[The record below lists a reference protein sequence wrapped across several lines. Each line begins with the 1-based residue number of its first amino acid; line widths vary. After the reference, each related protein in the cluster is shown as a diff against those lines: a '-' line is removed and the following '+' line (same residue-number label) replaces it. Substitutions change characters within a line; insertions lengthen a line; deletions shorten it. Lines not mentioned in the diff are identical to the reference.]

1 MESTLKRLLRTWR
14 KPKVVG
20 MKISIIDFQKVIMCL
35 FLGLFKFG
43 KNWKEIQNQVSTRSC
58 SQVRSH
64 AQKYFIK
71 LQKIIKDRKKQKNKQ
86 DIELTDIEKEILQNF
101 TLNDVTPNSPEVLIS
116 LLQNSCLVPIS
127 KTIEKNNVTGD

>member
-1 MESTLKRLLRTWR
+1 M
-14 KPKVVG
+14 
-20 MKISIIDFQKVIMCL
+20 
-35 FLGLFKFG
+35 
-43 KNWKEIQNQVSTRSC
+43 
-58 SQVRSH
+58 
-64 AQKYFIK
+64 
-71 LQKIIKDRKKQKNKQ
+71 QKIIKDRKKQKNKQ